1 MTELLTVAHVD
12 GLRELVTDLGGDFE
26 ALAAEIAVGDS
37 LRGDADKYLPHRK
50 LIELVNLAARKARRR
65 DFGMMWGAR
74 SSMMLL
80 GPLGVAMLNAP
91 TARRAVQLFVENLP
105 KQNQVLR
112 PAFARLDRSGL
123 ELMSLVH
130 AMKRPPSLVHVL
142 ERNLVLLTSFFRG
155 LIGDRFTP
163 AGIWLS
169 HAQHADD
176 DAYRRAF
183 GFLPQFEQPVYGIV
197 LKSSDLDRR
206 VTGHRREVFDMAVSH
221 LERTSAPVTAT
232 DDPLLGAAAAVL
244 ATNRSYTLS
253 DVARIM
259 GVHARGLQRRLQDS
273 GVTYSMLRDNAR
285 HREAERLLRDGNRAM
300 TEIALELG
308 FKDQAAFTRASR
320 RWFGL
325 TPTAARIWL
334 REHFEHFE
342 QHTKHTPRTH
352 ALAVARRLRSRPEGV

>member
-1 MTELLTVAHVD
+1 MRELLSVAHLD
-12 GLRELVTDLGGDFE
+12 GLRELVADLGGDLE
-26 ALAAEIAVGDS
+26 ALATEIGLGDS
-37 LRGDADKYLPHRK
+37 LNDDADRYFSNRK
-50 LIELVNLAARKARRR
+50 LIELVNLAARKSRRR
-65 DFGMMWGAR
+65 DFGLIWGVR

-91 TARRAVQLFVENLP
+91 TARRAAKLFVENLP

-112 PAFARLDRSGL
+112 PAFAHLDRSGL
-123 ELMSLVH
+123 ELLSLVH
-130 AMKRPPSLVHVL
+130 EMKRPPSLVHVL

-155 LIGDRFTP
+155 LIGGGFTP

-169 HAQHADD
+169 HAQQADD

-183 GFLPQFEQPVYGIV
+183 GMLPRFEQPVYGLV
-197 LKSSDLDRR
+197 LKSVDLDRR
-206 VTGHRREVFDMAVSH
+206 VAGHRREIFDMAVSH
-221 LERTSAPVTAT
+221 LGRTPAPGATA
-232 DDPLLGAAAAVL
+232 DDPVLGAAAAVL

-253 DVARIM
+253 EVARIM
-259 GVHARGLQRRLQDS
+259 GVHVRGLQRRLHDA

-285 HREAERLLRDGNRAM
+285 RREAERLLRDGNRAL

-325 TPTAARIWL
+325 TPTAARIQL
-334 REHFEHFE
+334 RERFE
-342 QHTKHTPRTH
+342 QDTKHTPRTH
-352 ALAVARRLRSRPEGV
+352 ALAVAHRLRSRPEGV